1 MKKILVIHTNQEHRQ
16 ETIEFLGETIEIE
29 RIGSE
34 GDPEKVQELIS
45 QFDGKVDAI
54 ALEGMPAI
62 LELGS
67 ARRPHSKG
75 TALAKA
81 ATQTPVVDGHGVRS
95 GLERWGVILANRAQP
110 GIFSYKRILMFP
122 GLNHTGLAHALGR
135 NGSEIRYGDP
145 IMFFNLPALPGVGA
159 KYTLEQAAP
168 TTRRLA
174 RARVSV
180 NAKHFAFR
188 PRRQSQAM
196 IVLSGLLVHPGHSR
210 LPLPGRP

>member
-110 GIFSYKRILMFP
+110 QTVLCY
-122 GLNHTGLAHALGR
+122 
-135 NGSEIRYGDP
+135 
-145 IMFFNLPALPGVGA
+145 
-159 KYTLEQAAP
+159 
-168 TTRRLA
+168 RL
-174 RARVSV
+174 
-180 NAKHFAFR
+180 
-188 PRRQSQAM
+188 
-196 IVLSGLLVHPGHSR
+196 L
-210 LPLPGRP
+210 